1 MEANQPLPYY
11 AKFQLD
17 DGFLIC
23 DPAAEG
29 FWETPSFFV
38 PRAGIEPARTL
49 LSKGF

>member
-1 MEANQPLPYY
+1 MEADQSFPYY

-17 DGFLIC
+17 DGVLIRC
-23 DPAAEG
+23 PAVEG
-29 FWETPSFFV
+29 VFGSPFFFV